1 MVWYWYCANSPPRP
15 LDENFLFFWERFG
28 SDQFSAVRFGS
39 VRFGSVRF
47 GSDRFGS
54 DRFGSDRFG
63 SDRFGLMVGEE
74 KIKKGFDTKGS
85 DERVDGERG
94 EDDGRK
100 GRAIG
105 STRGE
110 VGGVGGY

>member
-1 MVWYWYCANSPPRP
+1 MVWYWYCANTPPRP

-28 SDQFSAVRFGS
+28 SDPFSAVRFGS
-39 VRFGSVRF
+39 V
-47 GSDRFGS
+47 RFGS

-85 DERVDGERG
+85 DERVDGGRG

-100 GRAIG
+100 GWAIG
-105 STRGE
+105 STWGE